1 MSDISTTPQAKATAI
16 PAVNLKT
23 NWRDN
28 SRVAMHWQIF
38 NESGRVECT
47 LCPRHCKTAPEQ
59 MGFCKVR
66 GNKDGKFHTFNFG
79 KSVAATEECVE
90 TEAIYHYAPG
100 ARILSLGNIGC
111 MMACDYCQN
120 WQTSQVKYLDD
131 GVVHSYTPEE
141 IIELAQKNNIG
152 IISWT
157 YNDPVVWHEFVY
169 ETSKLANKAGIRT
182 LYKSAFYIE
191 EKPVAELIEVID
203 IFSVSLK
210 SMSPEF
216 YKKITKGEL
225 QPVLDRLKQ
234 VKASGKHLEVSQ
246 LLVMELNE
254 KGEDIK
260 RTIDWV
266 KENLGLDTPLHFV
279 GAHPAFKYTHVER
292 TPMSVLMLAHKLAKE
307 AGLKHCYLGNVYE
320 GGVSDTKCGDCDHL
334 QVQRFGLTGEIVG
347 LDAKGNCSN
356 CGSPSVIKEPWMARE
371 RAKAVQPDIK
381 VVNTTNFAWTKD
393 VKSVHLVARNKG
405 EAQMANVQIKHSGGK
420 HKENY
425 QLGGAGL
432 TRVIISR
439 ASDAESGIEVAWDND
454 QEIDV
459 LPVLD
464 RAHFPVLSAMTDTG
478 VAGMA

>member
-1 MSDISTTPQAKATAI
+1 MSEVKNKLS
-16 PAVNLKT
+16 
-23 NWRDN
+23 WRD
-28 SRVAMHWQIF
+28 SSQIAMHWKPF
-38 NESGRVECT
+38 NADSGRIECT
-47 LCPRHCKTAPEQ
+47 LCPRHCKTSPGQ

-66 GNKDGKFHTFNFG
+66 GNKDGEFQTYNFG

-90 TEAIYHYAPG
+90 TEAIYHFAPG

-131 GVVHSYTPEE
+131 NVVHTYTPEE
-141 IIELAQKNNIG
+141 IIRLAQLNNIG

-169 ETSKLANKAGIRT
+169 ETSKLANKAGIKT

-225 QPVLDRLKQ
+225 QPVLDRIKQ
-234 VKASGKHLEVSQ
+234 VKASGRHLEVSQ

-254 KGEDIK
+254 KSEDIK

-266 KENLGLDTPLHFV
+266 VENLGLEVPLHFV
-279 GAHPAFKYTHVER
+279 GAHPAFKYMHVER
-292 TPMSVLMLAHKLAKE
+292 TPISILMNAHKLAKE
-307 AGLKHCYLGNVYE
+307 AGLKYCYLGNVYE
-320 GGVSDTKCGDCDHL
+320 GGVSDTKCVKCDHL
-334 QVQRFGLTGEIVG
+334 QVKRFGLTGEVLG
-347 LDAKGNCSN
+347 LDAHGNCSN
-356 CGSPSVIKEPWMARE
+356 CGEASPIREPWMAKE
-371 RAKAVQPDIK
+371 RARKEPGPIN
-381 VVNTTNFAWTKD
+381 VVHASKFDWTKD

-405 EAQMANVQIKHSGGK
+405 QSKLANVQIKHAGGS
-420 HKENY
+420 HLESY
-425 QLGGAGL
+425 QLGGSGL
-432 TRVIISR
+432 TRVIVSR
-439 ASDAESGIEVAWDND
+439 ASDSESGIEVSWDND
-454 QEIDV
+454 QEIDI

-464 RAHFPVLSAMTDTG
+464 RAHFPVMSSMTDIG
-478 VAGMA
+478 VNAHKALEETTV

>member
-1 MSDISTTPQAKATAI
+1 MSELLSKSS
-16 PAVNLKT
+16 T

-28 SRVAMHWQIF
+28 SRTAMHWQIF

-47 LCPRHCKTAPEQ
+47 LCPRHCKTSPGQ

-66 GNKDGKFHTFNFG
+66 GNTDGQFQTHNFG

-90 TEAIYHYAPG
+90 TEAIYHYSPG

-131 GVVHSYTPEE
+131 SVVHSYTPEG

-169 ETSKLANKAGIRT
+169 ETSKLAKKAGIRT

-203 IFSVSLK
+203 IFSISLK

-225 QPVLDRLKQ
+225 APILERLKQ

-254 KGEDIK
+254 KNEDIQ
-260 RTIDWV
+260 RTLDWV
-266 KENLGLDTPLHFV
+266 LENLGDKVPLHFV

-292 TPMSVLMLAHKLAKE
+292 TPMSVLMTAHRLAKA
-307 AGLKHCYLGNVYE
+307 AGIKYCYLGNVYE
-320 GGVSDTKCGDCDHL
+320 GGVSDTKCLDCDNL
-334 QVQRFGLTGEIVG
+334 LVKRFGLTGEIVG
-347 LDAKGNCSN
+347 LKENGCCAQ
-356 CGSPSVIKEPWMARE
+356 CGTQSPIQEPWMSRDRARITNDS
-371 RAKAVQPDIK
+371 VQK
-381 VVNTTNFAWTKD
+381 VNSSNFAWTED
-393 VKSVHLVARNKG
+393 VKSVHLVAKNRGSAKT
-405 EAQMANVQIKHSGGK
+405 ANLLINHTGGH

-425 QLGGAGL
+425 QLGGSGL

-439 ASDAESGIEVAWDND
+439 ASDLESGIEVIWDND
-454 QEIDV
+454 QEIEI

-464 RAHFPVLSAMTDTG
+464 RAHFPVIAAMSDVG
-478 VAGMA
+478 VRESM

>member
-1 MSDISTTPQAKATAI
+1 MSEIKNKLSWKDTSQI
-16 PAVNLKT
+16 
-23 NWRDN
+23 
-28 SRVAMHWQIF
+28 AMHWKSF
-38 NESGRVECT
+38 KEDGGRVECT
-47 LCPRHCKTAPEQ
+47 LCPRHCKTSPGQ

-66 GNKDGKFHTFNFG
+66 GNKDGEFQTYNFG

-90 TEAIYHYAPG
+90 TEAIYHFAPG

-131 GVVHSYTPEE
+131 SVVHTYTPEE
-141 IIELAQKNNIG
+141 IIRLAQLNNIG

-157 YNDPVVWHEFVY
+157 YNDPVVWHEFVIA
-169 ETSKLANKAGIRT
+169 TSKLANKAGIKT

-216 YKKITKGEL
+216 YRKITKGEM
-225 QPVLDRLKQ
+225 QPVLDRIKQ
-234 VKASGKHLEVSQ
+234 VAASGRHLEVSQ

-254 KGEDIK
+254 KSEDIK

-266 KENLGLDTPLHFV
+266 LQNLGDKVPLHFV

-292 TPMSVLMLAHKLAKE
+292 TPISILLNAYKLAKE
-307 AGLKHCYLGNVYE
+307 AGLKYCYLGNVYE
-320 GGVSDTKCGDCDHL
+320 GGVSDTKCAQCDHL
-334 QVQRFGLTGEIVG
+334 QVKRFGLTGEVLG
-347 LDAKGNCSN
+347 LDPAGNCAN
-356 CGSPSVIKEPWMARE
+356 CGAASPIKEPWMAKE
-371 RAKAVQPDIK
+371 RARKEPTDIRAIHSA
-381 VVNTTNFAWTKD
+381 NFSWTKD

-405 EAQMANVQIKHSGGK
+405 QSKMANVQIKHAGGS
-420 HKENY
+420 HRENY
-425 QLGGAGL
+425 QLGGSGL

-439 ASDAESGIEVAWDND
+439 ASDIESGIEVSWDND
-454 QEIDV
+454 QEIDI

-464 RAHFPVLSAMTDTG
+464 RAHFPVVSAMIDLG
-478 VAGMA
+478 VKGQIQTTSSL

>member
-1 MSDISTTPQAKATAI
+1 MSDLLIK
-16 PAVNLKT
+16 PAT

-28 SRVAMHWQIF
+28 SRTAMHWKMF
-38 NESGRVECT
+38 NDSGRIECT
-47 LCPRHCKTAPEQ
+47 LCPRHCKTGPEQ

-66 GNKDGKFHTFNFG
+66 GNKGGEFHTYNFG

-90 TEAIYHYAPG
+90 TEAIYHYSPG

-131 GVVHSYTPEE
+131 SVVHSYTPEG

-169 ETSKLANKAGIRT
+169 ETSKLAKKAGIRT

-191 EKPVAELIEVID
+191 EKPVAELIDVID
-203 IFSVSLK
+203 IFSISLK
-210 SMSPEF
+210 SLSPEF
-216 YKKITKGEL
+216 YKKITRGEL
-225 QPVLDRLKQ
+225 APVLERIKQ

-254 KGEDIK
+254 KNEDIQ

-266 KENLGLDTPLHFV
+266 LKNLGDDTPLHFV

-292 TPMSVLMLAHKLAKE
+292 TPMSVLMNAHKLAKA
-307 AGLKHCYLGNVYE
+307 AGIKHCYLGNVYE
-320 GGVSDTKCGDCDHL
+320 GGVSDTNCQKCNHL
-334 QVQRFGLTGEIVG
+334 LVKRFGLTGEIVG
-347 LDAKGNCSN
+347 LDPHGNCAS
-356 CGSPSVIKEPWMARE
+356 CGTPSPIKEPWMAKE
-371 RAKAVQPDIK
+371 RSRVNKISIDEVKNAKF
-381 VVNTTNFAWTKD
+381 NWTQD
-393 VKSVHLVARNKG
+393 VKSVHLVAKNSGSGKT
-405 EAQMANVQIKHSGGK
+405 ANVMIRHAGGI

-425 QLGGAGL
+425 QLGGSGL

-439 ASDAESGIEVAWDND
+439 ASDLESGIEIAWDND
-454 QEIDV
+454 QEIDI

-464 RAHFPVLSAMTDTG
+464 RAHFPVMAAMSDEG
-478 VAGMA
+478 VRESL